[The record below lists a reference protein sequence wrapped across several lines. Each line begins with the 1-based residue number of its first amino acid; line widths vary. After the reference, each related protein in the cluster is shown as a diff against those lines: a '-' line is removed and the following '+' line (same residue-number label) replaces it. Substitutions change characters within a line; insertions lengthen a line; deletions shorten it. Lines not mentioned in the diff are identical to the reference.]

1 MIFSCSK
8 NSNKEKELELR
19 EREIAI
25 KEIELGIK
33 SKLSNQLEIEGTVQ
47 KFSPR
52 GYIFKSYEGIL
63 NMEPRNLADQTINYM
78 TFKVAHELVE
88 VQKDIYDSMSS
99 GKRVRLTCEQNTV
112 DNETSNYVI
121 KVEVL
126 E

>member
-1 MIFSCSK
+1 MNLIINRLTVVIFLVLLMIFSCSK

-63 NMEPRNLADQTINYM
+63 I
-78 TFKVAHELVE
+78 FK
-88 VQKDIYDSMSS
+88 
-99 GKRVRLTCEQNTV
+99 
-112 DNETSNYVI
+112 
-121 KVEVL
+121 
-126 E
+126 